1 MNVNELMSREARV
14 VRIGDRLDA
23 VARVLW
29 DHDCGAVP
37 VVDDRGAVVGVVT
50 DRDVC
55 MAAYTQ
61 GRALGE
67 IPVDASMARAVR
79 TCRPEDAAAAAMAT
93 MQEHQVHRLPVVDGK
108 GALVGMLS
116 TNDLVRAVASRPAA
130 IDTGAVVKTL
140 ARIGAPRNA
149 TAPAVE
155 AAAKRASAAK
165 TAAVDNVAIVPAST
179 PKPAA
184 PAAAKE
190 KPKGK
195 GRKA

>member
-1 MNVNELMSREARV
+1 MNVNELMSREPRV
-14 VRIGDRLDA
+14 VRMGDRLDA

-37 VVDDRGAVVGVVT
+37 VVDDKGLLVGVVT

-61 GRALGE
+61 GRALGD
-67 IPVDASMARAVR
+67 IPVDASMARSVR
-79 TCRPEDAAAAAMAT
+79 TCRPDDAAAMAMAT
-93 MQEHQVHRLPVVDGK
+93 MQEHQVHRLPVVDGR
-108 GALVGMLS
+108 GAPVGMLS

-149 TAPAVE
+149 APAAE
-155 AAAKRASAAK
+155 SAGKRSPAAKAAAADS
-165 TAAVDNVAIVPAST
+165 VANVPAAL

>member
-1 MNVNELMSREARV
+1 M
-14 VRIGDRLDA
+14 VRLGDRLDA

-37 VVDDRGAVVGVVT
+37 VVDDKGALVGVVT

-67 IPVDASMARAVR
+67 IPVDTSMARTVR
-79 TCRPEDAAAAAMAT
+79 TCRPDDAAATAMAT
-93 MQEHQVHRLPVVDGK
+93 MQEHQIHRLPVVDGK
-108 GALVGMLS
+108 GAPVGILS
-116 TNDLVRAVASRPAA
+116 TNDLVRAVLSRPAA
-130 IDTGAVVKTL
+130 IDTNAVVKTL
-140 ARIGAPRNA
+140 ARIGTPRNA
-149 TAPAVE
+149 AGPAAEAAGKRAPA
-155 AAAKRASAAK
+155 ARA
-165 TAAVDNVAIVPAST
+165 AAVDNIAIVPAPAPT

-190 KPKGK
+190 KGKGK